1 VQVSRGN
8 NEPLS
13 QQYDRVRQH
22 ALAICEP
29 LAVDDYGVQP
39 VPDVSPPKW
48 HLAHTSWFF
57 ETFLLKPKLPG
68 YQAFDPAY
76 EYLFNSY
83 YNGVGAQHPRT
94 ERGNLSRPT
103 VDEVYA
109 YRAHVDDNMH
119 ELLESAES
127 SASGP
132 LVNELTS
139 AVVLGL
145 QHEQQHQELL
155 VTDIKYILG
164 NSPVQAPY
172 SRYSSKSTPN
182 LTPETSASRA
192 VCDSSLDL
200 GDIGA
205 RTLEFRAFEGGVCE
219 IGVDPDYDGF
229 CFDNETPRHKQWL
242 EPFKLANRLINNSE
256 YLEFVA
262 DGGYERS
269 ELWLSEGWAAVQA
282 GRFGKTPAPLYW
294 RKRDGHWYEYILT
307 GLSELRPQAAVSH
320 LSYYEADAYA
330 RWAGYRLASEA
341 EWEVAAHSTLH
352 LPEQAKEQEAEPKLI
367 QMTDSLWQWTQSAY
381 SAYPGF
387 KPLPGTL
394 GEYNGKFMSGQMV
407 LRGGSVATPEGH
419 ARLTYRNFFYPPDRW
434 QFTGIRLAADVL

>member
-1 VQVSRGN
+1 MQVSRGH

-13 QQYDRVRQH
+13 QQYDRVRQQ
-22 ALAICEP
+22 ALAICKP

-57 ETFLLKPKLPG
+57 ETFLLKPKLAG
-68 YQAFDPAY
+68 YQAFDPSY

-83 YNGVGAQHPRT
+83 YNGVGEQHPRT
-94 ERGNLSRPT
+94 DRGNLSRPT
-103 VDEVYA
+103 VEEVYA

-119 ELLESAES
+119 ELLASAETDS
-127 SASGP
+127 SGQ
-132 LVNELTS
+132 ELTS

-164 NSPVQAPY
+164 NSPVHAPY
-172 SRYSSKSTPN
+172 TESLESRP
-182 LTPETSASRA
+182 A
-192 VCDSSLDL
+192 VSDSSLD
-200 GDIGA
+200 IGSCP
-205 RTLEFRAFEGGVCE
+205 LEFYSFDGGVCE
-219 IGVDPDYDGF
+219 IGINPGDDSF

-242 EPFKLANRLINNSE
+242 EPFQLANRLVNNSE

-294 RKRDGHWYEYILT
+294 RNRDGQWYEYLLT
-307 GLSELRPQAAVSH
+307 GLSELRAQAAVSH

-330 RWAGYRLASEA
+330 RWSGHRLASEA
-341 EWEVAAHSTLH
+341 EWEIAAQHA
-352 LPEQAKEQEAEPKLI
+352 QAETGPKLL
-367 QMTDSLWQWTQSAY
+367 QLVDSLWQWTRSAY
-381 SAYPGF
+381 SPYPGF
-387 KPLPGTL
+387 KPLEGTL

-434 QFTGIRLAADVL
+434 QFTGIRLAADAV

>member
-1 VQVSRGN
+1 VQVSRGD

-13 QQYDRVRQH
+13 QQYDRVRQQ

-39 VPDVSPPKW
+39 VSDVSPPKW

-57 ETFLLKPKLPG
+57 ETFLLKPKLAG
-68 YQAFDPAY
+68 YRAFDPAY

-83 YNGVGAQHPRT
+83 YNGVGQQHPRT

-103 VDEVYA
+103 VEEVYA

-119 ELLESAES
+119 MLLASAETD
-127 SASGP
+127 SADT
-132 LVNELTS
+132 ELAS

-145 QHEQQHQELL
+145 HHEQQHQELL

-172 SRYSSKSTPN
+172 SGNQNSNPGAN
-182 LTPETSASRA
+182 PA
-192 VCDSSLDL
+192 VSDSSLD
-200 GDIGA
+200 IGA
-205 RTLEFRAFEGGVCE
+205 CALEFHSFDGGVCE
-219 IGVDPDYDGF
+219 IGLNPGQDAF

-242 EPFKLANRLINNSE
+242 EPFQIANRLVNNSE
-256 YLEFVA
+256 YLEFIA

-294 RKRDGHWYEYILT
+294 RKRDGRWYEYLLT
-307 GLSELRPQAAVSH
+307 GLSELRPQVAVSH

-341 EWEVAAHSTLH
+341 EWEVAAH
-352 LPEQAKEQEAEPKLI
+352 QAQSEAEPKLL
-367 QMTDSLWQWTQSAY
+367 QLVDSLWQWTRSAY
-381 SAYPGF
+381 SPYPGF
-387 KPLPGTL
+387 KPLEGTL

-407 LRGGSVATPEGH
+407 LRGGSLATPEGH

-434 QFTGIRLAADVL
+434 QFTGIRLAADAA